1 LCSTKEFK
9 ERPYGL
15 FLFVTI
21 LSILKT
27 QEPNNLK
34 ISNIAIE
41 GNSKT
46 KDYIVFREIHHPLNE
61 SIDTVKINEDK
72 NRLEN
77 LGIFSGVSWSL
88 LPLEDGTFTLKYI
101 ITESIQKTPPTVF
114 PSYNE
119 SKGWSLNAL
128 WFLNNFRGRNQL
140 LALSGSVGG
149 EDTYGISF
157 SDPWMFGDHV
167 SLSFNLGRTL
177 YGHSFLEQDIDVNSL
192 YINLGKWFGS
202 AIKTSFGL
210 ELESKKFS
218 GPDSKNDFFYYS
230 PTATIKY
237 DTRDIFWNPSKGV
250 LFSQNIYHREGINPR
265 DWSITLWAQSYSW
278 YYKINNKGKDLILAL
293 NGSLSR
299 KIGNKDEY
307 WLDYFGNSMT
317 IRGWKLPD
325 SDLYYSGKE
334 AFRFGHESVHGSLE
348 LRKEVIPKH
357 ATSFGA
363 ELGLLVTLF
372 ADVGMISNNW
382 NEINDQLP
390 IYGIGSGIRIPFP
403 MVGVIRL
410 DYGWGYRDG
419 VWNSGAIH
427 WGVGQKF

>member
-1 LCSTKEFK
+1 MCSTKEFK

-149 EDTYGISF
+149 EDTYGITFNDPWIFNDHISF
-157 SDPWMFGDHV
+157 SINIIR
-167 SLSFNLGRTL
+167 NLYEHR
-177 YGHSFLEQDIDVNSL
+177 FLNCDVDLNSL
-192 YINLGKWFGS
+192 KIGFGKWFGDK
-202 AIKTSFGL
+202 IKTNVSFA
-210 ELESKKFS
+210 LESKSFTKKKEISLLEYFYFFS
-218 GPDSKNDFFYYS
+218 NMR
-230 PTATIKY
+230 Y
-237 DTRDIFWNPSKGV
+237 DTRDIYWNPGKGF
-250 LFSQNIYHREGINPR
+250 LFSN
-265 DWSITLWAQSYSW
+265 SIQYIQGSDLERFQTLVWDQSYS
-278 YYKINNKGKDLILAL
+278 YYINLKSSKKKTVLAI
-293 NGSLSR
+293 NGLL
-299 KIGNKDEY
+299 KQKLGDKHKFFQDYIGSSN
-307 WLDYFGNSMT
+307 T
-317 IRGWKLPD
+317 IRGWPLPD
-325 SDLYYSGKE
+325 SISYE
-334 AFRFGHESVHGSLE
+334 EEPFRFGHDLIQTTIEYRYE
-348 LRKEVIPKH
+348 IIPKYI
-357 ATSFGA
+357 TSFGI
-363 ELGLLVTLF
+363 ESGLVFVVFTDAGLIL
-372 ADVGMISNNW
+372 DYEYSNDLNT
-382 NEINDQLP
+382 I
-390 IYGIGSGIRIPFP
+390 IYGSGIGVRIPFP
-403 MVGVIRL
+403 LVGVIRF
-410 DYGWGYRDG
+410 DVGIGIMNKK
-419 VWNSGAIH
+419 WNSNSFHFGI
-427 WGVGQKF
+427 GQKF